1 MGLRKLRLDFFF
13 GYGNHRY
20 AGVAG
25 NDGGGPKPGW
35 ADSHLS
41 FDVADPDK
49 MARGNNPELLNA
61 FYPAGG
67 FKTGGV
73 VVAIARGMSL
83 NAQYVIRKT
92 NAAKA

>member
-1 MGLRKLRLDFFF
+1 MVEYEEDGRKYMGLRKLRLDFFF

-49 MARGNNPELLNA
+49 MARGNNP
-61 FYPAGG
+61 
-67 FKTGGV
+67 GV
-73 VVAIARGMSL
+73 TQRILPSRRIQNRRSGCR
-83 NAQYVIRKT
+83 YR
-92 NAAKA
+92 